1 MEKQLS
7 EKLPRVEVVD
17 ALRGFAVMAI
27 LLVHSLEHFI
37 FPVYPVDQPAWL
49 NILNDGVFNVTF
61 TLLAGKSYA
70 IFALLFGFTFYI
82 QSANQQRKG
91 KDFGYRFLWRL
102 LLLVAFATLNAAFF
116 PAGDVLLLFSV
127 VGIVLFVV
135 RKWSDCAIL
144 VTAILFLLQPVEWY
158 HYIVGLFDPSH
169 TLPDWGVGAMYKEV
183 AEYTKEGNL
192 WEFLGKNMTF
202 GQKASLYWAL
212 GAGRFW
218 QTAGLFLMG
227 LYIGRKQL
235 FVTSEKHTRFWV
247 KALIISAISFAPL
260 FQLKELIMASDSEL
274 IRQTAGTAF
283 DMWQKFAF
291 TFVLVASFVLLYQRD
306 RFKNFVSNLRYY
318 GRMSLTNYITQSIA
332 GAIIYF
338 PFGLYLAPYCGYT
351 LSLLVGF
358 VLFLLQ
364 VQFCKWWLKGHKH
377 LPEMM
382 KISGLDYKPV
392 FNPLICDYFSGMV
405 VTVPVLT
412 RLLPKK
418 YTLADIHKAFTEH
431 YADANLV
438 KVLPVMGEGVLENG
452 FLAANT
458 LSGKNNMEIFVCG
471 NDDRIVLC
479 SRLDNL
485 GKGASGAAVQC
496 LNIMMGIDETTGL
509 V

>member
-169 TLPDWGVGAMYKEV
+169 TLPDWGAWS
-183 AEYTKEGNL
+183 NCRI
-192 WEFLGKNMTF
+192 
-202 GQKASLYWAL
+202 ASMMSP
-212 GAGRFW
+212 R
-218 QTAGLFLMG
+218 
-227 LYIGRKQL
+227 
-235 FVTSEKHTRFWV
+235 SS
-247 KALIISAISFAPL
+247 LILPL
-260 FQLKELIMASDSEL
+260 KSTASDGKLPFPPLSCKER
-274 IRQTAGTAF
+274 IRVSG
-283 DMWQKFAF
+283 WIQKSHSNTSSSSRVVWISPPKTRPQSSFTILFASSRSS
-291 TFVLVASFVLLYQRD
+291 A
-306 RFKNFVSNLRYY
+306 
-318 GRMSLTNYITQSIA
+318 A
-332 GAIIYF
+332 
-338 PFGLYLAPYCGYT
+338 
-351 LSLLVGF
+351 
-358 VLFLLQ
+358 
-364 VQFCKWWLKGHKH
+364 
-377 LPEMM
+377 
-382 KISGLDYKPV
+382 
-392 FNPLICDYFSGMV
+392 
-405 VTVPVLT
+405 TV
-412 RLLPKK
+412 
-418 YTLADIHKAFTEH
+418 
-431 YADANLV
+431 
-438 KVLPVMGEGVLENG
+438 
-452 FLAANT
+452 
-458 LSGKNNMEIFVCG
+458 
-471 NDDRIVLC
+471 
-479 SRLDNL
+479 
-485 GKGASGAAVQC
+485 
-496 LNIMMGIDETTGL
+496 
-509 V
+509 